1 MSQKYFV
8 KNIFFFLCPMLIP
21 LTLLGALSYTIVEHQ
36 FKQSITMNNNNLLNQ
51 MEQHIDLI
59 FNELNSLY
67 LDNSANS
74 ENIMNF
80 KDFLRAETLN
90 YEQTRA
96 LNFSLS
102 TLTTQAIARPYIYSI
117 YVYYDNQYK
126 RVLTSSDGLV
136 TLEHFYDKEWF
147 HQFNKKDTNSNVWV
161 QNRTIKNYNFHT
173 PHDVITLYRN
183 IYWSNSTKAQ
193 GIIVLNMQ
201 KNYFKTILNN
211 LKTYQNQTIFVLDEN
226 NQFLFGN
233 KNSPSIKNIDL
244 NQIGNKKEDSFPLK
258 INGESYLIT
267 KHHSSTSGW
276 KYVSIVQ
283 TNILYKVPIIL
294 KRITISLS
302 IISFI
307 LGILIVIYFSH
318 KNISHLRNVIS
329 IIQSAKNGQQLLPNP
344 NQFKDA
350 EYQYIVENIIKSYV
364 EQNQLK
370 MELTEKK
377 YQLQSAEILALQSQM
392 NPHFLTNTL
401 TTIYWKILA
410 LTGKPNEA
418 VRMLEYLSDLLNF
431 SLRIGG
437 RTVTIEEEIRNTE
450 NYIKILQIRFKDQL
464 SVYWDY
470 DDTILHENILKLLFQ
485 PFIENSISHGLNK
498 ENESDSIKMKIKI
511 RQRQDGIEVSI
522 IDNGKGIP
530 KERIKEL
537 YESFSHN
544 DFSTEHIGLSNTV
557 KRLQLTYNYKSTFR
571 LLSKPGCGTAVII
584 YYPFD

>member
-1 MSQKYFV
+1 M
-8 KNIFFFLCPMLIP
+8 
-21 LTLLGALSYTIVEHQ
+21 
-36 FKQSITMNNNNLLNQ
+36 
-51 MEQHIDLI
+51 
-59 FNELNSLY
+59 
-67 LDNSANS
+67 
-74 ENIMNF
+74 
-80 KDFLRAETLN
+80 
-90 YEQTRA
+90 
-96 LNFSLS
+96 
-102 TLTTQAIARPYIYSI
+102 
-117 YVYYDNQYK
+117 
-126 RVLTSSDGLV
+126 
-136 TLEHFYDKEWF
+136 
-147 HQFNKKDTNSNVWV
+147 
-161 QNRTIKNYNFHT
+161 
-173 PHDVITLYRN
+173 
-183 IYWSNSTKAQ
+183 
-193 GIIVLNMQ
+193 
-201 KNYFKTILNN
+201 
-211 LKTYQNQTIFVLDEN
+211 
-226 NQFLFGN
+226 
-233 KNSPSIKNIDL
+233 
-244 NQIGNKKEDSFPLK
+244 
-258 INGESYLIT
+258 IT

-283 TNILYKVPIIL
+283 TNILYEVPIML

-329 IIQSAKNGQQLLPNP
+329 IIQSAKTGQQLLPNP

-470 DDTILHENILKLLFQ
+470 DETILHENILKLLFQ